1 MVWAIF
7 LITVAE
13 YVRKA
18 VSRGNALL
26 WLMVLWNIM
35 HYSGE
40 HKIQPIV
47 MKLRRK

>member
-1 MVWAIF
+1 MVWVIF
-7 LITVAE
+7 LIAVAE

-18 VSRGNALL
+18 VSRANALL
-26 WLMVLWNIM
+26 WLRVLWNIM

-40 HKIQPIV
+40 HMIQSIV